1 MDLYLDVLKKYA
13 QFHGRARRKEYWY
26 FQMFTT
32 GIAIILVILDV
43 GLGTF
48 SNDDAVGLLS
58 GLYSLMVFVPGLA
71 VSVRRLHDTDR
82 SAWWLLIGLIPV
94 IGVFVLVYFMAQDST
109 PGQNRYGTNAK
120 WVIA

>member
-32 GIAIILVILDV
+32 GIVIILVILDV

-48 SNDDAVGLLS
+48 SDDDAVGLLS
-58 GLYSLMVFVPGLA
+58 GLYSLMVFLPSLA

-82 SAWWLLIGLIPV
+82 SAWWLLVALIPV

-109 PGQNRYGTNAK
+109 PGQNRYGANPK
-120 WVIA
+120 WVVA